1 MSQGSYV
8 WRDHLRR
15 IRADF
20 SYCSRQVNDETLHH
34 AVQSFGFLVRANESL
49 TAAEFATRI
58 ERTYDA
64 GNPQTAQVLTSLR
77 MCS

>member
-20 SYCSRQVNDETLHH
+20 SYCGHQVNPDTLHH
-34 AVQSFGFLVRANESL
+34 AVQSFGFLVAANETL
-49 TAAEFATRI
+49 TAAEFASRI

-64 GNPQTAQVLTSLR
+64 GNPQTAQVLKSLR
-77 MCS
+77 LCS

>member
-20 SYCSRQVNDETLHH
+20 TYCSRQVNDETLHH
-34 AVQSFGFLVRANESL
+34 AVQSFGFLVQGNETL
-49 TAAEFATRI
+49 TAAEFAKRI

-64 GNPQTAQVLTSLR
+64 GNPRTAQVINALR
-77 MCS
+77 LCS